1 MQNISD
7 MRAVKALIYVV
18 VQKYEPNHLTKYGI
32 HLNQATDTNSINIIL
47 EDHRV
52 MSELCSNLLYGS
64 NDNPYW
70 LFHDSVQNNDQ
81 SLLRLLL
88 YAMPRE
94 YKPEMFKSNS
104 FKAFLTAARNSSTA
118 VLDILLP
125 ELLGQEDC
133 ELVFKLL
140 LENPELSATI
150 KAYVQRTKDSM
161 GIADEN
167 PVVKPLT
174 SENKPKTSTRKR
186 IFSVDSFLDE
196 NLNFAKGNVS
206 KPKLRSANKVS
217 AN

>member
-1 MQNISD
+1 MQSISD

-18 VQKYEPNHLTKYGI
+18 AQKYEPNHLTKYGI
-32 HLNQATDTNSINIIL
+32 YLNQATDTNSINIIL
-47 EDHRV
+47 EDHKV
-52 MSELCSNLLYGS
+52 MGELCNNLLYGS

-70 LFHDSVQNNDQ
+70 LFHDSVENNDQ

-88 YAMPRE
+88 YATPRE
-94 YKPEMFKSNS
+94 YKPAMFKSNS

-161 GIADEN
+161 GIVDETTAI
-167 PVVKPLT
+167 KPLK
-174 SENKPKTSTRKR
+174 SESKLKASTRKR
-186 IFSVDSFLDE
+186 IFSVDNFLDG
-196 NLNFAKGNVS
+196 NLDFNKVKVS
-206 KPKLRSANKVS
+206 KPKLSSANKVT